1 MKDQRPLRYRN
12 SLVGGKYAKKKY
24 TPWDFSFPYTRLVME
39 EPIPV
44 QQDCVVRVQGA
55 PCQIQTGEV
64 CLNPPCFYKR
74 TQEKKDPLSLA
85 IHSTATIMRYGL
97 V

>member
-1 MKDQRPLRYRN
+1 MSDPDR
-12 SLVGGKYAKKKY
+12 GGLSE
-24 TPWDFSFPYTRLVME
+24 T
-39 EPIPV
+39 
-44 QQDCVVRVQGA
+44 
-55 PCQIQTGEV
+55 
-64 CLNPPCFYKR
+64 PCFYKR